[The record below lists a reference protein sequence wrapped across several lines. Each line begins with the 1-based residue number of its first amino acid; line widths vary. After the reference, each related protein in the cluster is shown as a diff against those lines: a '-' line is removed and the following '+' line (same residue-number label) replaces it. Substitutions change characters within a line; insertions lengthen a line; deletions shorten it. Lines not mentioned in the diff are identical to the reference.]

1 MGQLPNNATI
11 NIKVPLPDMIK
22 IVEDSV
28 KEFNVKQRSSE
39 TIRKTFRKV
48 YQDPWH
54 ESVDEFNAHLDSLE
68 KDSMYKTLL
77 DNQTA
82 LDISN

>member
-1 MGQLPNNATI
+1 MIVGAGIIGIPFAMKSSSLIMGIFLI
-11 NIKVPLPDMIK
+11 
-22 IVEDSV
+22 
-28 KEFNVKQRSSE
+28 
-39 TIRKTFRKV
+39 
-48 YQDPWH
+48 
-54 ESVDEFNAHLDSLE
+54 DEFNAHLDSLE

>member
-1 MGQLPNNATI
+1 
-11 NIKVPLPDMIK
+11 MIK
-22 IVEDSV
+22 ILEGMV
-28 KEFNVKQRSSE
+28 KEYNVKQHSSE

-48 YQDPWH
+48 FQDPWH
-54 ESVDEFNAHLDSLE
+54 ELIEEFNAHLDSLE
-68 KDSMYKTLL
+68 KDSMHKTLL